1 MTTFWESTDWAATG
15 SCLQAIAGFASA
27 AAIIYAARK
36 GLNTFAQWR
45 RQRQA
50 DRQIAVAERV
60 LTLVYRAK
68 DAFRAIRSPAVFSGE
83 LSQAEESLEQ
93 TIPGT
98 EDPSRR
104 LRQNCA
110 TQGFVERILRLPAA
124 RASLSWDRSGATC
137 PPGVARALQC
147 GCRCAWLRRK
157 RGGPRV
163 SARVRGDDLGICW
176 GDETRGGCRDQVDE
190 RNRSGRR
197 ADIASDSSVRLIFCG
212 RYISNDTLIF

>member
-27 AAIIYAARK
+27 AAIVYAVRK

-83 LSQAEESLEQ
+83 LSQAEEALEQ

-104 LRQNCA
+104 LVVQAQVVVARIAQHKDLWNELFDCLPLARAFLGVEVEQLVRRVWQERSNVDAAAHGYAESEGDREFRRKCEA
-110 TQGFVERILRLPAA
+110 TIWEYVGAMRPEGDAVTKSVDEIVQDAERILLPV
-124 RASLSWDRSGATC
+124 LRS
-137 PPGVARALQC
+137 V
-147 GCRCAWLRRK
+147 
-157 RGGPRV
+157 
-163 SARVRGDDLGICW
+163 
-176 GDETRGGCRDQVDE
+176 
-190 RNRSGRR
+190 
-197 ADIASDSSVRLIFCG
+197 
-212 RYISNDTLIF
+212 